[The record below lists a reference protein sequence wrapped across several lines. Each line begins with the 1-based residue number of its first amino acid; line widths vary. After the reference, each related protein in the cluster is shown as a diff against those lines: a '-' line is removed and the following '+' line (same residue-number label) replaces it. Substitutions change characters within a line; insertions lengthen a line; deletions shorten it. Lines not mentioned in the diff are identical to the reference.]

1 MTAHVFKMPEPICM
15 AVDKLQRRFVL
26 DTSVNSKFIK
36 FTTQIMTKVSNSD
49 FDLRDCYG
57 TFSIRW
63 SRTSLA
69 MLLNKVHSSNL
80 SKDKVKMVYAICLN
94 SSRLVLVEDLIRS
107 EVELKSRRRPTSV
120 NDDFVSNAICTL
132 QQNGGHTSNVS
143 LNERMMFA
151 QSIFHSVWTEVR
163 KEEGLSSC
171 FLFLIR
177 EKRVIDSPGG
187 VILCI
192 TVGN

>member
-1 MTAHVFKMPEPICM
+1 LTAHVFKMPEPICM

-36 FTTQIMTKVSNSD
+36 FTTQKWHHLTKVSNSD

-107 EVELKSRRRPTSV
+107 EVE
-120 NDDFVSNAICTL
+120 
-132 QQNGGHTSNVS
+132 S
-143 LNERMMFA
+143 LA
-151 QSIFHSVWTEVR
+151 GV
-163 KEEGLSSC
+163 
-171 FLFLIR
+171 
-177 EKRVIDSPGG
+177 KRQ
-187 VILCI
+187 
-192 TVGN
+192 